1 MRNFRDEVLC
11 RIPVGQ
17 EIIKVYYEWSP
28 VIVKVMELD
37 ENFKKEIKEKIDEI
51 LPMIK
56 VEIK

>member
-1 MRNFRDEVLC
+1 
-11 RIPVGQ
+11 
-17 EIIKVYYEWSP
+17 
-28 VIVKVMELD
+28 MELD